1 MYNVAEIGQKYNSLR
16 WLRFVRRAIVLL
28 AWCRRCRGAGLPLP
42 LWCEGVAALPL
53 RNRSF
58 AKDGC
63 LRMAIRS
70 ESLLSLSAFKP
81 LHYNYYAP
89 FFCAGAEIVG
99 WHSCVR
105 FAPYCKL
112 CWTIALPL
120 GKAGRKAFSIIY
132 KAVRKRDVRE
142 NMRQAFS
149 IIQTVAPI
157 FRGRKSRAREF
168 C

>member
-1 MYNVAEIGQKYNSLR
+1 
-16 WLRFVRRAIVLL
+16 
-28 AWCRRCRGAGLPLP
+28 
-42 LWCEGVAALPL
+42 
-53 RNRSF
+53 
-58 AKDGC
+58 
-63 LRMAIRS
+63 MAIRS

-81 LHYNYYAP
+81 LHYNFYAP

-112 CWTIALPL
+112 YWTIALPL

-157 FRGRKSRAREF
+157 FRGAEKRGKRVLLAPFFRRASGFMPKSGSNRMRACGTCTKRFKKTHLRPDCGAGKTGRESLSIIYIAPL
-168 C
+168 